1 MKQVICGSL
10 SGMRLRQPLLQP
22 YIPGQGRRSHGRHS
36 GWELE
41 LGIAE
46 QSQARGAVD
55 CRETDQG
62 DEREE
67 VVVGNAC
74 GGKPSSHGS
83 KAILL
88 SHAKGV
94 EPSP

>member
-1 MKQVICGSL
+1 
-10 SGMRLRQPLLQP
+10 MRAA
-22 YIPGQGRRSHGRHS
+22 I
-36 GWELE
+36 
-41 LGIAE
+41 
-46 QSQARGAVD
+46 D
-55 CRETDQG
+55 CREMDQG
-62 DEREE
+62 DVREE
-67 VVVGNAC
+67 TVMGNAS